1 MTNKRLILSH
11 IHTTKNKIDWSQKK
25 GDKKETSGKAG
36 LIIRARTY
44 EYKTE
49 NASSILELGRPRR
62 SAVNTNF
69 CIRVP
74 GSQNPVTVLVRRN
87 ADVATAGMV
96 GDQQQMKS
104 YQVLRIL

>member
-1 MTNKRLILSH
+1 MQQNSRDIGVDCSTWDQDCYPLGIRSLS
-11 IHTTKNKIDWSQKK
+11 TTY
-25 GDKKETSGKAG
+25 
-36 LIIRARTY
+36 IIRARTY